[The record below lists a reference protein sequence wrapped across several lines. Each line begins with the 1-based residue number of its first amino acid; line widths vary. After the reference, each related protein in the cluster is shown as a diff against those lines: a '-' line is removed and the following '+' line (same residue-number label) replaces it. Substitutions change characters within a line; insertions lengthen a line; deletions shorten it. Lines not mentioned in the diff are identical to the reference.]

1 VKRVIRIDGK
11 EVKPADGD
19 IVETEPGAYSILV
32 DGKAY
37 EARLSGEEIV
47 VNGRRFEFDI
57 EDPRA
62 WNRTGGSA
70 GAHGRASI
78 TAPMPGKVV
87 RVLATA
93 GEQVEAG
100 QGIVVVEAMKMQN
113 EMKAPRAGRVVTIA
127 VRENDSVNAGAVL
140 ATIE

>member
-1 VKRVIRIDGK
+1 VKHVVRIDGK
-11 EVKPADGD
+11 EVEPAEGD

-32 DGKAY
+32 GGKSY
-37 EARLSGEEIV
+37 EARVSGDAVV
-47 VNGRRFEFDI
+47 VNGHRFEVEID
-57 EDPRA
+57 DPRSWRRA
-62 WNRTGGSA
+62 GASA
-70 GAHGRASI
+70 GAHAQASI

-87 RVLATA
+87 RILAAA
-93 GEQVEAG
+93 GEDVKAG

-113 EMKAPRAGRVVTIA
+113 EMKAPRAGRVIAIA

>member
-1 VKRVIRIDGK
+1 RCARVSGGGARGGAGRGESGGGGEDRASADGRFAVAGARTRGTDSVKRVIRIDGK
-11 EVKPADGD
+11 GVKPADGD

-70 GAHGRASI
+70 
-78 TAPMPGKVV
+78 
-87 RVLATA
+87 
-93 GEQVEAG
+93 
-100 QGIVVVEAMKMQN
+100 
-113 EMKAPRAGRVVTIA
+113 
-127 VRENDSVNAGAVL
+127 
-140 ATIE
+140 